1 MIDNAKV
8 DEFFDVINA
17 FQPVMGKRPMNTGY
31 ESVSSERKLLVS
43 PPISDKS
50 QACTDEC

>member
-17 FQPVMGKRPMNTGY
+17 FQPVTGGK
-31 ESVSSERKLLVS
+31 
-43 PPISDKS
+43 
-50 QACTDEC
+50 TDECRI